1 MTSPVRVLIADDH
14 PMFRDG
20 LRAAL
25 AAVPQIEIVGT
36 AADGEQLLEL
46 VATTQPDVVLT
57 DLTMPGVDGTAA
69 TRQIH
74 EQFPNVKVIALTM
87 HEDDAQ
93 LLGVLRAG
101 ARGYLVKGAERE
113 EIVLAVLAV
122 LAVAAGESV
131 FSGAASQRLLDF
143 FTSTTPSA
151 APVPF
156 PNLTNR
162 ERDVLELVAQG
173 LGNNEIAHRL
183 ALSEKSIRNNLA
195 TIYTKL
201 EVNNRAA
208 AVARSRD
215 AGLGHARA
223 QHARTAGLRRSESLA
238 PNDRA
243 TGPERS

>member
-1 MTSPVRVLIADDH
+1 MTGPVRVLIADDH

-25 AAVPQIEIVGT
+25 AAVPQLEIVGA
-36 AADGEQLLEL
+36 AADGEQLLQL

-57 DLTMPGVDGTAA
+57 DLTMPGTDGTVA

-74 EQFPNVKVIALTM
+74 EQFPHVKVIALTM

-93 LLGVLRAG
+93 MLGALRAG

-122 LAVAAGESV
+122 AAGESV
-131 FSGAASQRLLDF
+131 FSGAASQRLIDF
-143 FTSTTPSA
+143 FTGVAQPA
-151 APVPF
+151 APAAF

-162 ERDVLELVAQG
+162 ERDVLELVALG

-215 AGLGHARA
+215 AGLG
-223 QHARTAGLRRSESLA
+223 QPLDQNPRTSAPRRPENLA
-238 PNDRA
+238 PDDGA
-243 TGPERS
+243 TGT

>member
-1 MTSPVRVLIADDH
+1 MTGPVRVLIADDH

-25 AAVPQIEIVGT
+25 AAVPQVEIVGA
-36 AADGEQLLEL
+36 AADGQQLLEL

-57 DLTMPGVDGTAA
+57 DLTMPGLDGAAA

-74 EQFPNVKVIALTM
+74 ERFPHVKVIALTM

-93 LLGVLRAG
+93 ILGALRAG

-122 LAVAAGESV
+122 AAGESV
-131 FSGAASQRLLDF
+131 FSGAASQRLIDF
-143 FTSTTPSA
+143 FTGVAQPA
-151 APVPF
+151 APAAF

-162 ERDVLELVAQG
+162 ERDVLELIALG

-215 AGLGHARA
+215 AGFGQPLD
-223 QHARTAGLRRSESLA
+223 QNPRTSAPPRPENLA
-238 PNDRA
+238 PDDGA
-243 TGPERS
+243 TGT